1 MTDEQRKARI
11 HHHMYETCEG
21 IAEHAERIVALEEL
35 CADMWPIAR
44 SGVCI
49 DRCIHYDECMKQYD
63 ERGCM
68 LKQKMDE
75 LGILH

>member
-1 MTDEQRKARI
+1 MTSEERKKRI
-11 HHHMYETCEG
+11 HDITYSTDDREEL
-21 IAEHAERIVALEEL
+21 AERIVALEEL

-49 DRCIHYDECMKQYD
+49 DRCAHYGECIEQYD

-75 LGILH
+75 LGIPH